1 VSDTSFLIT
10 PAHRDRYRLNPED
23 LVRIDAG
30 HRAAGQKPSRAAAC
44 HQAIYER
51 HPSVTAICFAHPVH
65 ATAFSITGV
74 EFASRTIPESYIVL
88 RDVQRIPFGQP
99 YDNVAAVAEAVSI
112 RQPAAILENDGVLIL
127 GKSILDAFD
136 RLEVLEATA
145 EALIFSRRI
154 GAATPMSDPVIDE
167 LKAHFLSE

>member
-1 VSDTSFLIT
+1 LIT

-23 LVRIDAG
+23 LVRIDDG
-30 HRAAGQKPSRAAAC
+30 HRACGLQPSRAAAC
-44 HQAIYER
+44 HQAIYGR
-51 HPSVTAICFAHPVH
+51 HPSVHAICFAHPVH

-74 EFASRTIPESYIVL
+74 EFASRTIPESYVVL

-99 YDNVAAVAEAVSI
+99 YDDVVAVAEAVSI
-112 RQPAAILENDGVLIL
+112 RQPTAILENDGVLIL

-145 EALIFSRRI
+145 EALIFSHRI
-154 GAATPMSDPVIDE
+154 GVATPMSDAVIEE
-167 LKAHFLSE
+167 LREHFLPE